1 MIGAGNTI
9 KKIKPDDVHASPV
22 MIYTSPKGDKMLTP
36 ATRKDMENDDKNKK
50 GGKKRRRKT
59 YRKKRAYRKKRTYR
73 RK

>member
-9 KKIKPDDVHASPV
+9 KKIEPDDVHASPV
-22 MIYTSPKGDKMLTP
+22 MIYTNPKGDKMLTP
-36 ATRKDMENDDKNKK
+36 AARKDMENDATKK